1 MRRIAR
7 GAVVPLA
14 ALALFAGLA
23 GAAGGAAWGWAT
35 AAAGLA
41 ALLAHHLLNLVRL
54 ANWLARPAP
63 GAVPEGSGSW
73 FEVFSALHR
82 LERAAARR
90 GALLAETLARFRRAA
105 QALPDGVVILD
116 AENRIEW
123 CNATA
128 QAQLGIDGRADLG
141 RPIAN
146 LVREPAFVACL
157 AAGED
162 AAPVRIER
170 RPGRTLVL
178 QLIPYGRAEKLL
190 LSRDTT
196 QAERVETMRRD
207 FVANVSHELRTP
219 LTVLNGFLE
228 TLRELK
234 LDPQR
239 QRDYL
244 GMMRE
249 QAARMQ
255 GIIGDLLTLST
266 LESAP
271 PPAAERVRVAPL
283 LERLRADALAL
294 SGGRHEISVQ
304 ARPSVDLAGS
314 EAELASAFGNLV
326 SNAVRYT
333 PRGGKVTLLW
343 SDDAL
348 GAQFAVED
356 TGVGIAPEH
365 IPRLTERFYRVDRSR
380 SRESGGTGLGLAI
393 VKHALARHQATLHVE
408 STPGAGSRFIARF
421 PAQRTLTLPLPEGAA
436 PTPPAASPPP
446 PPATSRPGG
455 RS

>member
-7 GAVVPLA
+7 GAVVPFA
-14 ALALFAGLA
+14 ALALLAGLA
-23 GAAGGAAWGWAT
+23 GAAGGAAWGWGAL
-35 AAAGLA
+35 AAGLA
-41 ALLAHHLLNLVRL
+41 ALLAHHLLNLARL
-54 ANWLARPAP
+54 AEWLSGHRP
-63 GAVPEGSGSW
+63 GEVPEGSGSW

-82 LERAAARR
+82 QERSAHQR
-90 GALLAETLARFRRAA
+90 GALLAEALARFRRAV

-116 AENRIEW
+116 AESRIEW

-128 QAQLGIDGRADLG
+128 EAQLGLDARADLG
-141 RPIAN
+141 QPIAN
-146 LVREPAFVACL
+146 LVREPAFVAYL
-157 AAGED
+157 GAGED
-162 AAPVRIER
+162 AAPLRVEP
-170 RPGRTLVL
+170 RPGRALVL
-178 QLIPYGRAEKLL
+178 QLIPYGGTERLL
-190 LSRDTT
+190 LSRDVT
-196 QAERVETMRRD
+196 QAERLETMRRD

-219 LTVLNGFLE
+219 LTVLSGFLE

-244 GMMRE
+244 DMMRE
-249 QAARMQ
+249 QSARMQ

-271 PPAAERVRVAPL
+271 PPAAARVRVAPL
-283 LERLRADALAL
+283 LERLHADALGL
-294 SGGRHEISVQ
+294 SGGRHEISLQ
-304 ARPSVDLAGS
+304 GRPAVDLAGS

-348 GAQFAVED
+348 GAQFAVAD
-356 TGVGIAPEH
+356 TGVGVAPEH
-365 IPRLTERFYRVDRSR
+365 IPRLPERFYRVDRGR

-393 VKHALARHQATLHVE
+393 VKHALARHQATLHIE
-408 STPGAGSRFIARF
+408 STPGAGSRFAVRF
-421 PAQRTLTLPLPEGAA
+421 PAQRTLPLTAEVDAM
-436 PTPPAASPPP
+436 PPAASPPP
-446 PPATSRPGG
+446 PPATSRPAG
-455 RS
+455 RN